1 MPTRR
6 MWNMRVYFARYVCA
20 PVVVV
25 VAPAAVVYISHR
37 DIYFYLIYFCAVALQ
52 ISTQSFSH
60 FLCASSCFSF
70 SCCCCLCRL
79 SLLRSFRLFVYIHIY
94 FAASH
99 PPCCPSLLF
108 LSLFLPFLR
117 FDTRFQLIC
126 RFDDKISVFS
136 SGYVNVRGMQKVAGE
151 QEGGSVS
158 GQGLKRCTNIGYS
171 DWRG

>member
-1 MPTRR
+1 MSISLVLSVLPSLLLLLLLQLLL
-6 MWNMRVYFARYVCA
+6 
-20 PVVVV
+20 
-25 VAPAAVVYISHR
+25 YISHR

-60 FLCASSCFSF
+60 FLCASSAAAAAFVG
-70 SCCCCLCRL
+70 
-79 SLLRSFRLFVYIHIY
+79 FRFCVRFVYLCTYIFILQ
-94 FAASH
+94 H
-99 PPCCPSLLF
+99 PSPLLF

-136 SGYVNVRGMQKVAGE
+136 SGYVNVRGMQEAAGE
-151 QEGGSVS
+151 QEVGSVL

>member
-1 MPTRR
+1 MSISLVLSVLPSLLLLLLLQLLL
-6 MWNMRVYFARYVCA
+6 
-20 PVVVV
+20 
-25 VAPAAVVYISHR
+25 YISHR

-60 FLCASSCFSF
+60 FLCASSCCFSF

-94 FAASH
+94 FAASQS
-99 PPCCPSLLF
+99 PPFS

-136 SGYVNVRGMQKVAGE
+136 SGYVNVRGMQEAAGE
-151 QEGGSVS
+151 QERGSVS

>member
-1 MPTRR
+1 MSISL
-6 MWNMRVYFARYVCA
+6 VQSVLLLLLQLLL
-20 PVVVV
+20 
-25 VAPAAVVYISHR
+25 YISHR

-60 FLCASSCFSF
+60 FLCASSSASAAFVG
-70 SCCCCLCRL
+70 
-79 SLLRSFRLFVYIHIY
+79 FRFCVRFVYLCTYIFILQ
-94 FAASH
+94 H
-99 PPCCPSLLF
+99 PTPLLLF

-136 SGYVNVRGMQKVAGE
+136 SGYVNVRGMQEVAGE
-151 QEGGSVS
+151 GERGSVS

>member
-1 MPTRR
+1 MECRELPTRR
-6 MWNMRVYFARYVCA
+6 MWNMRVYFARSVCV
-20 PVVVV
+20 PLVTVVV

-60 FLCASSCFSF
+60 FLCASSCCFSF

-99 PPCCPSLLF
+99 PPPFSLSLSAIPSLRYT
-108 LSLFLPFLR
+108 LPAHLPLR
-117 FDTRFQLIC
+117 RQNFSFQLWL
-126 RFDDKISVFS
+126 R
-136 SGYVNVRGMQKVAGE
+136 
-151 QEGGSVS
+151 
-158 GQGLKRCTNIGYS
+158 
-171 DWRG
+171 